1 MGEDTFFAL
10 APSLAASGEGMIALM
25 IPLAAVVGMFILPIW
40 TAHQRKMME
49 LKLQAGQKTDDNLLR
64 ELQSIKDQI
73 VELRDTTTRYDM
85 SFDSAL
91 QRMESRVG
99 HLETRV
105 SSMEQP
111 DGSSQSVNRL

>member
-1 MGEDTFFAL
+1 MGDELFFAF
-10 APSLAASGEGMIALM
+10 APSMASSAGTIAVLIPILAVIGI
-25 IPLAAVVGMFILPIW
+25 FILPVW

-49 LKLQAGQKTDDNLLR
+49 LKLQAGQKADDNLLQ
-64 ELQSIKDQI
+64 ELQSLKAQI
-73 VELRDTTTRYDM
+73 TDLRDTTTRYDM

-91 QRMESRVG
+91 QRIESRVG